1 MVVVVVLVGW
11 VGVVVPLC
19 CCSGIIT
26 GGGVGVGVAGSGDVA
41 PAGEGEGVGFPLGA
55 VAAEG
60 GAHLRSRLVVV
71 DVAGVGDGDGGG
83 GGGVVVV
90 VQDVAVLFDAFPN
103 AHEPGVRTPLAE
115 ALGPRVVIRDG
126 LSETEVLN
134 KLQT

>member
-1 MVVVVVLVGW
+1 MVVVVVVLVGW

-19 CCSGIIT
+19 CCYGIIT

-71 DVAGVGDGDGGG
+71 DVAGVGDGGGG
-83 GGGVVVV
+83 VV

-134 KLQT
+134 KLQTREGS